1 MTNRLV
7 WNFEFTPST
16 NFLLSNLDKVEED
29 ELKWEAR
36 FFWPETEIITLQL
49 LDNDLLELAH
59 YQHKQKSDKYYLLK
73 QGFNIKNRRDELVYK
88 PLIKKGKYSLGFGH
102 KLNLSEPDNFSP
114 DLHKSDLKKIM
125 TGINHSTEVSVK
137 KESFSYKFATH
148 PHTKIELARI
158 EINSAIYFTLCIEGK
173 SRYLV
178 EKISKK
184 LLGKRATENYVGFLK
199 EITGRS

>member
-16 NFLLSNLDKVEED
+16 NFLLLNLDKVEEN

-49 LDNDLLELAH
+49 LDSDLLELAH

-102 KLNLSEPDNFSP
+102 KLTLAEPDKTPP
-114 DLHKSDLKKIM
+114 DLYKSDLKKIIA
-125 TGINHSTEVSVK
+125 GIKHSTAVLVK
-137 KESFSYKFATH
+137 KESFSYKFATQ
-148 PHTKIELARI
+148 PHTKLELARI
-158 EINSAIYFTLCIEGK
+158 EINSAIYFTLCVEGQ

-184 LLGKRATENYVGFLK
+184 LLGKRATEDYVGFLK
-199 EITGRS
+199 GIAGAS